1 MTGILVK
8 LAFLFLGLSLLA
20 VGGGNSVI
28 PAMQHAAVTTE
39 GWMTDK
45 DFLNLFAISRLAPGP
60 GSLIASL
67 VGQKAAGLAGAAV
80 ATLAMYGPTC
90 LLVHAAARVWGRY
103 RDAAW
108 RVWVERALAPVS
120 IGLIFASA
128 IALMRGTETG
138 IAAPTITAAAALIL
152 TLTEFH
158 PLLVLALGGLCGF
171 LFRF

>member
-1 MTGILVK
+1 MSGVLVK
-8 LAFLFLGLSLLA
+8 LALLFLGLSLLA

-28 PAMQHAAVTTE
+28 PAMQHAAVTTQ
-39 GWMTDK
+39 GWMTDRE
-45 DFLNLFAISRLAPGP
+45 FLDLFAISRLAPGP

-90 LLVHAAARVWGRY
+90 LLVHGAARVWGRY
-103 RDAAW
+103 RNAAW
-108 RVWVERALAPVS
+108 RIWVERGLAPVS

-138 IAAPTITAAAALIL
+138 YVAPAITAASAVVLV
-152 TLTEFH
+152 LTEFH
-158 PLLVLALGGLCGF
+158 PLLVLAIGGALGF
-171 LFRF
+171 FFRF